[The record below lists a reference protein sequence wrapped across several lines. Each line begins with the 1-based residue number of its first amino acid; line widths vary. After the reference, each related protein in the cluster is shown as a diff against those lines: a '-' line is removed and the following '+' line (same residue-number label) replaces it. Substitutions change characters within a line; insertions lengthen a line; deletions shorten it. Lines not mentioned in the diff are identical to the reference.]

1 MEGRQMITQIID
13 IFRRNFLKKLVALIV
28 AFFMWV
34 YVMAEQDPEINDSYV
49 VPLSISNVPYEFI
62 ALCDVKNVKIK
73 ARAPRSYFAKYD
85 ANAFRIYANLE
96 GLEEGEHTITPQV
109 IMPQG
114 FELLEITPA
123 TVSVKLD
130 PLIEQQMPIEIA
142 TSGTLAQDSAI
153 KEIERSMDIVTVV
166 GSKSFVEQVARVI
179 GNVNLANN
187 SSSFEVQI
195 PMHAIDDKG
204 NIVERVRVVPSV
216 ITVSVDVE
224 SGLKRRI
231 VPVVPELTV
240 ADGWEL
246 TKITVEPAQIEISG
260 AESAVNSVVTLK
272 TLPVS
277 VQTGQRQFKS
287 NLKLV
292 VPEGVTLREYEVT
305 VSAEVVRKAVMREQN
320 SN

>member
-1 MEGRQMITQIID
+1 MITQIID

-114 FELLEITPA
+114 FELLEIAPA

-166 GSKSFVEQVARVI
+166 GSKSFVERVARVI

>member
-1 MEGRQMITQIID
+1 MITQIID

-114 FELLEITPA
+114 FELLEIAPA